1 MEEGQGDGRDY
12 MYKSEFKARAELSAE
27 SDLVLEVE
35 LPPTAPKSDE
45 RCEDRDVRSRSKVAI
60 GFAIVLLRSA
70 AHSTDVLSSFSEYP
84 HISRPIR
91 LVLSPVAELL
101 QTRYS
106 ATHASQTR
114 LFLKKQIGRPST
126 SCVVT
131 PLLFV
136 SCTVK
141 GHA

>member
-1 MEEGQGDGRDY
+1 MTAWDY

-27 SDLVLEVE
+27 SELVLEVE
-35 LPPTAPKSDE
+35 LPPTAPMNGAKIE
-45 RCEDRDVRSRSKVAI
+45 IKIQAI
-60 GFAIVLLRSA
+60 GFAIVFAPLGCTQHGRIRVV
-70 AHSTDVLSSFSEYP
+70 VLGIPTHLATYTTCPVSCGRTPANTKLVTVRRMHLKLVFSS
-84 HISRPIR
+84 RNR
-91 LVLSPVAELL
+91 RA
-101 QTRYS
+101 
-106 ATHASQTR
+106 
-114 LFLKKQIGRPST
+114 ST

>member
-1 MEEGQGDGRDY
+1 MTAWDY

-27 SDLVLEVE
+27 SELVLEVE
-35 LPPTAPKSDE
+35 LPPTAPMNGAKIE
-45 RCEDRDVRSRSKVAI
+45 IKNSRSKPDWFCNC
-60 GFAIVLLRSA
+60 FAPLGCTQHGRIVV
-70 AHSTDVLSSFSEYP
+70 VLGIPTHLATYTTCPVSCGRTPANSLQCDACISNSSFPQETE
-84 HISRPIR
+84 R
-91 LVLSPVAELL
+91 A
-101 QTRYS
+101 
-106 ATHASQTR
+106 
-114 LFLKKQIGRPST
+114 ST

>member
-1 MEEGQGDGRDY
+1 MTAWDY

-27 SDLVLEVE
+27 SELVLEVE
-35 LPPTAPKSDE
+35 LALRPLRRNGAKIE
-45 RCEDRDVRSRSKVAI
+45 KEIKIQAI

-70 AHSTDVLSSFSEYP
+70 AHSTDVLSSFSAYP

-114 LFLKKQIGRPST
+114 LFLKKQNGRP
-126 SCVVT
+126 
-131 PLLFV
+131 PLV
-136 SCTVK
+136 W
-141 GHA
+141 